1 MLQFKTLLMSIL
13 LISGVNT
20 FAQNQELLDGLPAT
34 KEEFIASEK
43 KVLATINWLENTPIN
58 QEPEKRKLQNAN
70 LVAWITNSPT
80 VTLEINADVLTFT
93 KKNAELLIIF
103 MGGWTRYS
111 LQNNYSSD
119 AVMGSIAG
127 IKSAIKVYKA
137 GQLEKDKEMQKL
149 IDMDEKGELETW
161 VKKKLK
167 K

>member
-1 MLQFKTLLMSIL
+1 MPQFKTILMSLL
-13 LISGVNT
+13 LISSVNT
-20 FAQNQELLDGLPAT
+20 FAQNQEVLDGLPST

-43 KVLATINWLENTPIN
+43 KVLATIDWLENTPIK

-93 KKNAELLIIF
+93 KKNPELLIIF
-103 MGGWTRYS
+103 MGAWTKYS
-111 LQNNYSSD
+111 LQNNYSKD
-119 AVMGSIAG
+119 AVMGSMAG
-127 IKSAIKVYKA
+127 IKSAIKVYKT

-149 IDMDEKGELETW
+149 IDMDEKGELEAW

>member
-1 MLQFKTLLMSIL
+1 
-13 LISGVNT
+13 
-20 FAQNQELLDGLPAT
+20 
-34 KEEFIASEK
+34 
-43 KVLATINWLENTPIN
+43 
-58 QEPEKRKLQNAN
+58 
-70 LVAWITNSPT
+70 
-80 VTLEINADVLTFT
+80 
-93 KKNAELLIIF
+93 